1 MFQRFKELREQ
12 GESGFTL
19 IELLVVILIIAILA
33 AIAIPAFLNQRKKAW
48 VAQQQS
54 ALKDAATAAETYG
67 TGTNGD
73 FSGLTAN
80 DATVPE
86 LKANGYNTTSG
97 VTLTVAAKG
106 TTGYCLKAVGTGG
119 VANMYYDSGIATST
133 AAGVPS
139 TVNCSTF
146 TY

>member
-33 AIAIPAFLNQRKKAW
+33 AIAIPAFLNQRKKGW

-54 ALKDAATAAETYG
+54 ALKDAATAAETFG
-67 TGTNGD
+67 TAHNGSFAPGTPAVPMVKQDLTDNG
-73 FSGLTAN
+73 FN
-80 DATVPE
+80 D
-86 LKANGYNTTSG
+86 TTG
-97 VTLTVAAKG
+97 VDLTVAKAG
-106 TTGYCLKAVGTGG
+106 PTGYCLKAVGTGG
-119 VANMYYDSGIATST
+119 VDDLYYDSAKGAPLTD
-133 AAGVPS
+133 
-139 TVNCSTF
+139 NCSTK

>member
-54 ALKDAATAAETYG
+54 ALKDAATSAETFG
-67 TGTNGD
+67 TTTNGD
-73 FSGLTAN
+73 FSTMVYASLTG
-80 DATVPE
+80 
-86 LKANGYNTTSG
+86 NGYNATSG

-106 TTGYCLKAVGTGG
+106 ATGYCLKAVGTGG
-119 VANMYYDSGIATST
+119 VADQYYDSNT
-133 AAGVPS
+133 GVPATAS
-139 TVNCSTF
+139 CAAVV
-146 TY
+146 Y

>member
-33 AIAIPAFLNQRKKAW
+33 AIAIPAFLNQRKKGW

-67 TGTNGD
+67 TANNGAFTTMAYSD
-73 FSGLTAN
+73 LTG
-80 DATVPE
+80 
-86 LKANGYNTTSG
+86 NGFNPTSG
-97 VTLTVAAKG
+97 VTLTVVG
-106 TTGYCLKAVGTGG
+106 TTSTSYCLKAVGTGG
-119 VANMYYDSGIATST
+119 VDDEFYSSATGAPTTT
-133 AAGVPS
+133 AC
-139 TVNCSTF
+139 TN
-146 TY
+146 

>member
-54 ALKDAATAAETYG
+54 SLKDAATAAETFG
-67 TGTNGD
+67 
-73 FSGLTAN
+73 
-80 DATVPE
+80 
-86 LKANGYNTTSG
+86 TTSNGSFTGMVKADLTSNGFNDTTG
-97 VTLTVAAKG
+97 VTLTVAKVGA
-106 TTGYCLKAVGTGG
+106 TGYCLKAVGTGG
-119 VANMYYDSGIATST
+119 VTDQYYDSGTTGST

-139 TVNCSTF
+139 TVSCAGF